1 MSNKERVMQLIEDV
15 PDYKLTYVI
24 DILNSIRGLLVEEV
38 DPDGWDLQ
46 MIEDAQR
53 INKSQRLR
61 LYKAIC
67 KLPGGTDIRK
77 LRGHN

>member
-53 INKSQRLR
+53 INNGSTASFDEMLAKDGFTYEDL
-61 LYKAIC
+61 
-67 KLPGGTDIRK
+67 
-77 LRGHN
+77 